1 MPSTT
6 IAELTAA
13 ASMVVAAG
21 AVVTAVVAFAA
32 TRNLR
37 LSIGVLLEM
46 LTAAGLLRLVAATT
60 LVPVLTAA
68 GIIVVRRVATRGL
81 AYPAS
86 GRDPSPG

>member
-46 LTAAGLLRLVAATT
+46 LTAAGLLRLVEATT